1 MSQEI
6 QNKLLDFIAGNFLVD
21 KDEIDLNKSLVD
33 EGIIDSTGL
42 VEIIAFM
49 EEEFSIKVE
58 EDQMTI
64 DNFGSVVKI
73 VDFIKKEINQQPTLL
88 SKAI

>member
-1 MSQEI
+1 MSKEI
-6 QNKLLDFIAGNFLVD
+6 RNKLLDFIVENFLVE
-21 KDEIDLNKSLVD
+21 KDEIDLDKSLVD

-42 VEIIAFM
+42 VEIIAFI

-58 EDQMTI
+58 DEQMTR

-73 VDFIKKEINQQPTLL
+73 IDFIEKEIHQ
-88 SKAI
+88 

>member
-6 QNKLLDFIAGNFLVD
+6 ENTLLDFIVENFLVD
-21 KDEIDLNKSLVD
+21 KDEIELDKSLLD

-42 VEIIAFM
+42 VEIIAFI

-58 EDQMTI
+58 EEQMTR

-73 VDFIKKEINQQPTLL
+73 IDFIEKEIYQPAALL
-88 SKAI
+88 SKVR